1 MKTEISKISFR
12 IDKEDLSQNKY
23 LFIDVI
29 IIDLK
34 RGIFCLEIK
43 GYVNEEDINYINK
56 IKSSLINRT
65 KSILKQSWKEEIRNE

>member
-12 IDKEDLSQNKY
+12 INKEDLSIHKY

-29 IIDLK
+29 ISDLK
-34 RGIFCLEIK
+34 RNIFNLEIK

-56 IKSSLINRT
+56 IKSSLIDRT
-65 KSILKQSWKEEIRNE
+65 KSILKQS